1 MVIALATGSAVS
13 TRGCSKFTHTCSS
26 VSPVSSCLLQTKF
39 SELEKTSK
47 SESDKQDKKSKAV
60 RQEVR
65 EVVDTC
71 KILLLGYDEATLWS
85 VLLTSQ

>member
-1 MVIALATGSAVS
+1 MVIALAAVS
-13 TRGCSKFTHTCSS
+13 TKLTHTCSS
-26 VSPVSSCLLQTKF
+26 VPPVSSCPLQTKF

-65 EVVDTC
+65 EVVDTY